1 MVVQYHQNKKA
12 NQRTLFFSI
21 CFYCCIICFIHTDN
35 EREVKY
41 KTILK
46 SLCNKCFLAQGIA
59 FVIGISGP
67 DGIEIDVENMT
78 SAFEKLNFAVFKQT
92 DLTYTDLVSL
102 VSVATALTHP
112 LNYKRIAFYFAGHGG
127 VDDDTGRAYVLP
139 LQIKDE
145 VEKLYIEEDIV
156 SQFWTEN
163 TEKLEYHD
171 CLFFFDCCLSSNST
185 RDSSEMKL
193 KEKEVY
199 S

>member
-1 MVVQYHQNKKA
+1 M
-12 NQRTLFFSI
+12 
-21 CFYCCIICFIHTDN
+21 
-35 EREVKY
+35 
-41 KTILK
+41 
-46 SLCNKCFLAQGIA
+46 CNKCFLAQGIA